1 MTTKFSTLLAAIVVA
16 TMGFNATLPTAQ
28 AGIITTPGLTA
39 IAFWEFSGPAVPKF
53 VSSVGPKITTQLGAL
68 NGVSNDF
75 VGVPNEYYDVFYSN
89 ANGTFNVNGNY
100 VTVEARYES
109 PTGGGGLNIGAVD
122 LVIGSTAVR
131 ADVLTSWV
139 GLGSNY
145 IAGSEV
151 LSVDPADVTPVP
163 TTFTT
168 MGNTAGVNGR
178 MRVTVTWSKLVPE
191 PTSCVLMAC
200 GLVGLCCGTR
210 RRKK

>member
-1 MTTKFSTLLAAIVVA
+1 M
-16 TMGFNATLPTAQ
+16 
-28 AGIITTPGLTA
+28 
-39 IAFWEFSGPAVPKF
+39 
-53 VSSVGPKITTQLGAL
+53 
-68 NGVSNDF
+68 SNDF

-89 ANGTFNVNGNY
+89 ANGSFNVNGNY
-100 VTVEARYES
+100 VTVEARYDNAS
-109 PTGGGGLNIGAVD
+109 GGGGLNIGAVD

-139 GLGSNY
+139 GLGTNY
-145 IAGSEV
+145 IAGSEL

-168 MGNTAGVNGR
+168 MGNTAGVPGR

-200 GLVGLCCGTR
+200 GLVGMGCNGATPQAVAALGP
-210 RRKK
+210 